1 MKLTNADV
9 LRIGLLFFVC
19 ASITVLAVRAMIP
32 AGTIAS
38 DTMSLGENHGADR
51 IIVYST
57 HAKVRCPSCIK
68 MEKLTRKTLDTF
80 FADQQ
85 AAKDV
90 EWKEL
95 DYEAPENA
103 AFAERHKIA
112 TATVL
117 LVRIKDGKEVESKNF
132 AADAWKL
139 LGDEERFMDTIRGH
153 IQQFIAEEKTTPT
166 ENESEEFILD

>member
-1 MKLTNADV
+1 
-9 LRIGLLFFVC
+9 
-19 ASITVLAVRAMIP
+19 MIP
-32 AGTIAS
+32 SSHTVSGIVS
-38 DTMSLGENHGADR
+38 PDENCGVDR
-51 IIVYST
+51 MIVYST

-80 FADQQ
+80 FTDQQ
-85 AAKDV
+85 AANDV

-117 LVRIKDGKEVESKNF
+117 LVRIKDGKEVESKNC
-132 AADAWKL
+132 AVDAWKL
-139 LGDEERFMDTIRGH
+139 LGDEEQFVDTFRTHIERFLA
-153 IQQFIAEEKTTPT
+153 AENTALPKS
-166 ENESEEFILD
+166 ESEEFIFD